1 MERNEVIKALE
12 CCRNNERENSCS
24 HCTNCPAGYVDFDD
38 DVVSDCIDGMLT
50 DALSLIK
57 ELTEELTHKETA
69 YNELYELTTEEIKD
83 LYAERDR
90 LTEENERLIAELA
103 KACKALDTGKENV
116 E

>member
-12 CCRNNERENSCS
+12 CCITPRDCECD
-24 HCTNCPAGYVDFDD
+24 NCPLDKYGSLNCKWLLMSHSLA
-38 DVVSDCIDGMLT
+38 
-50 DALSLIK
+50 LIK

>member
-1 MERNEVIKALE
+1 MEKELNRDQIIKALE
-12 CCRNNERENSCS
+12 CCASRCITDCRYCPYAHESECHRLVL
-24 HCTNCPAGYVDFDD
+24 TN
-38 DVVSDCIDGMLT
+38 
-50 DALSLIK
+50 ALALIK

-103 KACKALDTGKENV
+103 KACKALDEQKMLEGTK
-116 E
+116 

>member
-1 MERNEVIKALE
+1 MELNREQIIKAME
-12 CCRNNERENSCS
+12 CCYHNHLS
-24 HCTNCPAGYVDFDD
+24 
-38 DVVSDCIDGMLT
+38 CIDCPYQDTDKYIECSDLT
-50 DALSLIK
+50 LSALALIK
-57 ELTEELTHKETA
+57 ELTEELNHKETA